1 MNDIPRQMGK
11 TGNSQLVIG
20 TIGGNNAKFGD
31 IARACIYQPAPGGW
45 GNTWDKD
52 PDGTGEC
59 KKNIAASR
67 DYINR
72 AEGGLRDDFK
82 GALDNIVNYKT
93 KNGQEQPR
101 FDLYVS
107 SYVEFW
113 NNETTACNDWTF
125 ARWFSAGYPKLVQ
138 GLRTEMNVL
147 VDAYNAVQA
156 DVISK
161 YNPEVSTG
169 TVVVHYIPV
178 SDQFANHRFC
188 EQDATFDDQ
197 WTSANTYIWNLQWN
211 DGDTGGTNVPNG
223 APAGMG
229 PNDTFPVMSLDT
241 QTRTDLDDLLFNN
254 GSDVTAESQSGFG
267 WTARPFHPKPLGYQ
281 AMKNFF
287 IQRIKNDNVPGVNG
301 VAPKSASASA
311 PPPTPAPSSFATV
324 TTTAP
329 ISTISK
335 GTTCDC
341 NEDGCTP
348 QSPDC
353 CANGTCPT

>member
-11 TGNSQLVIG
+11 TGNSQMIMG
-20 TIGGNNAKFGD
+20 TIGGNNALFGD

-45 GNTWDKD
+45 GPAWDND

-59 KKNIAASR
+59 KKNLAKSQ

-82 GALDNIVNYKT
+82 GAIDNIINYKSQ
-93 KNGQEQPR
+93 NGQMQPR

-138 GLRTEMNVL
+138 GLRTEMNIL
-147 VDAYNAVQA
+147 VDAFNAVQA
-156 DVISK
+156 DVISN
-161 YNPEVSTG
+161 YNPEVSATDYR
-169 TVVVHYIPV
+169 VHYIPV
-178 SDQFANHRFC
+178 SDQFQGHRFC

-197 WTSANTYIWNLQWN
+197 WTSSNTYIWNLQWN
-211 DGDTGGTNVPNG
+211 DGDTGGTSKPDGAPNG
-223 APAGMG
+223 YGS
-229 PNDTFPVMSLDT
+229 NDSFPVMSLDT
-241 QTRTDLDDLLFNN
+241 QNRTDLDDLLFN
-254 GSDVTAESQSGFG
+254 GTDVNAQSQSGFG

-281 AMKNFF
+281 AMKDFF
-287 IQRIKNDNVPGVNG
+287 IQRLKNDDVPGVQG
-301 VAPKSASASA
+301 ASPVSASMSS
-311 PPPTPAPSSFATV
+311 PSPTPAPTTLSTV
-324 TTTAP
+324 TSAP
-329 ISTISK
+329 ASSTVSK

-348 QSPDC
+348 ESPDC